1 MDAADGAR
9 HMVGSPLQHEEG
21 RDHAPVRP
29 VEAEAKAHEH
39 GNDRRKNHLLGS
51 DHGMRILH
59 RGAVKP
65 VPARGPGMGD
75 SGAIRVDVGDM
86 IGKLVRIGAEVK
98 GAVMCHDGVLGC
110 KGALY

>member
-1 MDAADGAR
+1 
-9 HMVGSPLQHEEG
+9 
-21 RDHAPVRP
+21 
-29 VEAEAKAHEH
+29 
-39 GNDRRKNHLLGS
+39 
-51 DHGMRILH
+51 
-59 RGAVKP
+59 
-65 VPARGPGMGD
+65 MGD

>member
-1 MDAADGAR
+1 
-9 HMVGSPLQHEEG
+9 
-21 RDHAPVRP
+21 
-29 VEAEAKAHEH
+29 
-39 GNDRRKNHLLGS
+39 
-51 DHGMRILH
+51 MRIPH
-59 RGAVKP
+59 RSAVKP